1 MRKINDFYT
10 DYGEVK
16 CNLKLVMDTKNVSIN
31 QLSKLTSVKY
41 DIVKKYYIGLNYGL
55 TMDIIAKF
63 CYSLECDIK
72 DIITYN
78 ASKKELK
85 SV

>member
-1 MRKINDFYT
+1 MKKINDFYT
-10 DYGEVK
+10 DCGEVK
-16 CNLKLVMDTKNVSIN
+16 CNLKLIMDSKKISIN
-31 QLSKLTSVKY
+31 QLSRLTSVKY

-78 ASKKELK
+78 NKKEASTL
-85 SV
+85 

>member
-1 MRKINDFYT
+1 MKKINDFYT

-16 CNLKLVMDTKNVSIN
+16 CNLKLIMGSKKISIN
-31 QLSKLTSVKY
+31 QLSRLTSVKY

-78 ASKKELK
+78 NKKEASTL
-85 SV
+85 

>member
-1 MRKINDFYT
+1 MKKINDFYT

-16 CNLKLVMDTKNVSIN
+16 CNLKLIMDSKKISIN
-31 QLSKLTSVKY
+31 QLSRLTSVKY

-78 ASKKELK
+78 NKKEALYER
-85 SV
+85 